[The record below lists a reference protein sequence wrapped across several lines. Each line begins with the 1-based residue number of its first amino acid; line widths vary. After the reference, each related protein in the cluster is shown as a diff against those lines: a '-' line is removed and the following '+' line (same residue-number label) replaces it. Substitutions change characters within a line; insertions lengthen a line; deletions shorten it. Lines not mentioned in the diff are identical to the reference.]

1 MISRKTKSNLIAI
14 MKSDARS
21 FPHRALRFLIT
32 LSDSQRAE
40 VFSAIQSN
48 SILKSKYRTYLYSH
62 SLPNLGTSFT
72 YNNTLSNTE
81 AFEYACFLTYLY
93 SDVINRY
100 LYLRDEY
107 EKQYLLGNYDNAK
120 SLLDLIDKEIC
131 VSLWACG
138 QHMLLKEHKYGLT
151 ENKQL
156 LDQFSHSVPNNYVTQ
171 AVLFYYSVLA
181 EANTSYDNYQNQI
194 NKFLKQLPESS
205 VKSYLAQKLSLV
217 PPNQQDDFSLILQI
231 DSQYSII
238 DLYNDLE
245 IFIPIFFYN
254 DICEGTIRSAYLSSF
269 ASLIESPVAKN
280 VKLILSL
287 SGRSTFS
294 EEPYANKVYSI
305 IEQYTIGN
313 YTWVLENALDYLVSK
328 PYDFQIAVLFCK
340 ALIHNNLDFPI
351 NFPIPYVKSI
361 YSIYKM
367 DNEYKDSVLYIKK
380 SLKQNHGFSL
390 HIKMQTFLN
399 RKGAA
404 NQKLFLSYSGLLD
417 EALHPNFVQFLCAPL
432 SDAFITYLSP
442 KCPNAVLLTTILD
455 AQKPVVLDKAL
466 TVSTFYYPF
475 ITAEEFFRQGNYQQA
490 EEVLITAEQ
499 SCDPQDLYTYER
511 IMRLR
516 LRILGKENNYAQA
529 IHLLVSSYFR
539 NETLFER
546 LASEKGFSI
555 PSRIRDPKLI
565 GNIDYVIYV
574 FLSHPSDYHKQISAY
589 SNYLDLNNFSSISC
603 YIDSTSVQDI
613 RSRFFL
619 EHICT
624 INLLKRDATLCLNDI
639 SAESVR
645 LSILQ
650 KLYKTFRQKA
660 YLDEI
665 NEISTN
671 EVIRGNLRSINR
683 SKINVDIEKIYTFF
697 QPIWEENYNKYHL
710 LSKSLIKIIDLNLSD
725 ESFKS
730 LAENLNMMI
739 ANSPDVSQE
748 TIVLKGILEQ
758 ILDAFLFNTQ
768 FGLETYLSSRLRHG
782 YCKEQLSSFLNELHL
797 ISLRNEGDNQYLIND
812 YWEIRLLAIPDLRSY
827 IIQLLNS
834 FTCKIEQKIEEI
846 RGSWLRIKNTTNPNG
861 MFDYSSFVDTY
872 LVAYQG
878 EYISEFRLF
887 YKHVVNLFW
896 GVTDSCLS
904 SIRERIDGELQEYF
918 IDTIDELEKGL
929 DTLDSVYCD
938 AQASH
943 VIRELKHNCA
953 LAKSKVITII
963 REFQSVFSI
972 NKSEY
977 NNFYMHDLSDSCQ
990 RITEK
995 LFPNSGDIQWIIN
1008 ADTTLLFDGRYF
1020 ASFVDMLCILIN
1032 NCITHSG
1039 YSDMSHIIIDV
1050 RINESTSVERKDFFE
1065 AVNAQDTGKHVVTL
1079 SVTNNVLP
1087 STDMQLLEQKL
1098 QFTFE
1103 AIQSEKGGAHRIQS
1117 EGGSGLYKFAKTAE
1131 YNLDGEY
1138 CIYYSFDD
1146 HNVTIG
1152 YEFIADNMII
1162 QEDEK

>member
-1 MISRKTKSNLIAI
+1 MISRKTKSNLIAL
-14 MKSDARS
+14 MKSDTRS
-21 FPHRALRFLIT
+21 FPHTALKFLIT
-32 LSDSQRAE
+32 LSDSQRAD

-48 SILKSKYRTYLYSH
+48 GILKSKYRTYLYSH
-62 SLPNLGTSFT
+62 SLPKLGISFT
-72 YNNTLSNTE
+72 YNNTLSNST
-81 AFEYACFLTYLY
+81 AFEYACFLVHLY

-100 LYLRDEY
+100 LVLRNEY

-120 SLLDLIDKEIC
+120 DLLDMIDKEIC

-138 QHMLLKEHKYGLT
+138 QHLLLKEHKYGLT

-194 NKFLKQLPESS
+194 NKFLRQLPDSP
-205 VKSYLAQKLSLV
+205 VKLYLSQKLSLV
-217 PPNQQDDFSLILQI
+217 PPNPQDDFSLILQI

-238 DLYNDLE
+238 DLFNDLE
-245 IFIPIFFYN
+245 VFIPIFFYN
-254 DICEGTIRSAYLSSF
+254 EICDGKISSTFLFPF

-280 VKLILSL
+280 INLILSL
-287 SGRSTFS
+287 SDKGRPS
-294 EEPYANKVYSI
+294 EEPFSNQVYSI

-313 YTWVLENALDYLVSK
+313 YTWVLENALDYLLAK

-340 ALIHNNLDFPI
+340 ALIHCNLDFPDS
-351 NFPIPYVKSI
+351 FPISYVRSI

-367 DNEYKDSVLYIKK
+367 DNEYKDSVLFIQK
-380 SLKQNHGFSL
+380 SLKQSHGFSL

-399 RKGAA
+399 RKGFA
-404 NQKLFLSYSGLLD
+404 NRNLFLSYSGLLD
-417 EALHPNFVQFLCAPL
+417 ETLHPNFVQFLRDPL
-432 SDAFITYLSP
+432 SEAFIAYLYP
-442 KCPNAVLLTTILD
+442 KCPNAVILTTILD
-455 AQKPVVLDKAL
+455 AQKPVVLEKAL
-466 TVSTFYYPF
+466 TVSPFYCPF
-475 ITAEEFFRQGNYQQA
+475 ITAEDFFRRGNYQQA
-490 EEVLITAEQ
+490 EEVLIRAEQ
-499 SCDPQDLYTYER
+499 SSDPQDLYTYER
-511 IMRLR
+511 IMRFR

-546 LASEKGFSI
+546 LVSEKGFSI

-565 GNIDYVIYV
+565 GDIDYVIYV
-574 FLSHPSDYHKQISAY
+574 FLRHPTDYHKQISAY
-589 SNYLDLNNFSSISC
+589 SNYIELNGFSSISS
-603 YIDSTSVQDI
+603 YLNSTSIKDN

-624 INLLKRDATLCLNDI
+624 INLLKRDVTLCLNNI

-645 LSILQ
+645 LNILQ
-650 KLYKTFRQKA
+650 KLYCLYQQKS

-697 QPIWEENYNKYHL
+697 QPIWEENYNKYHM

-797 ISLRNEGDNQYLIND
+797 ISLRNEGDSQYLIND
-812 YWEIRLLAIPDLRSY
+812 YWDIRLLTIPDLRSS
-827 IIQLLNS
+827 IIQLLS
-834 FTCKIEQKIEEI
+834 TFTCKIEQKIEEV
-846 RGSWLRIKNTTNPNG
+846 RGTWLRIKNTTNPNG
-861 MFDYSSFVDTY
+861 MFDYSSLVDTY

-887 YKHVVNLFW
+887 YKHVVKLFW
-896 GVTDSCLS
+896 EVTDSCLS
-904 SIRERIDGELQEYF
+904 SIRERIAGELQEYF

-929 DTLDSVYCD
+929 DSLNRVYCD
-938 AQASH
+938 SQAST
-943 VIRELKHNCA
+943 VLRELKHNCA
-953 LAKSKVITII
+953 LAKAKVTTIV

-995 LFPNSGDIQWIIN
+995 LFPNSVDIQWSIN
-1008 ADTTLLFDGRYF
+1008 ADNTLLFDGRYF

-1039 YSDMSHIIIDV
+1039 YSDMSQIILDV
-1050 RINESTSVERKDFFE
+1050 RINESTSEERKDFFE
-1065 AVNAQDTGKHVVTL
+1065 AVNAQDTGKHVVIL

-1098 QFTFE
+1098 QLTFE
-1103 AIQSEKGGAHRIQS
+1103 AIQSEKGGAHHIQS

-1131 YNLDGEY
+1131 YNLDAEY
-1138 CIYYSFDD
+1138 CIYYSFED
-1146 HNVTIG
+1146 HNVIIG

-1162 QEDEK
+1162 QEDAK